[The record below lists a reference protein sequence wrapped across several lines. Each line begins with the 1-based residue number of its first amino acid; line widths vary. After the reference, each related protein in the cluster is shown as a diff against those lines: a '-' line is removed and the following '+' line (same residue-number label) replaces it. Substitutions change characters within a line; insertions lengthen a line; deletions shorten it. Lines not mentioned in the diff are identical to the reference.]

1 MEELKLAELYN
12 QYLEHYKMTGEK
24 EHPARLLSLL
34 LLQEKDNYEPL
45 MVEEGKFYSRYKKE
59 IDIKINK
66 VIKDFNITKE
76 EIVAY
81 IKQTI
86 IYDEANYEKDKI
98 WFVFAEGFGNM
109 HWGIMYRK
117 DATAEE
123 IYTACYG
130 NKKAKIKTI
139 SK

>member
-1 MEELKLAELYN
+1 MK
-12 QYLEHYKMTGEK
+12 
-24 EHPARLLSLL
+24 
-34 LLQEKDNYEPL
+34 
-45 MVEEGKFYSRYKKE
+45 EGKFYSRYKKE

-98 WFVFAEGFGNM
+98 WFVFAEGLNKG
-109 HWGIMYRK
+109 RK
-117 DATAEE
+117 YKINEK
-123 IYTACYG
+123 IL
-130 NKKAKIKTI
+130 NK
-139 SK
+139 